1 MKEKLNKEQ
10 RIRRDEFNRKLRN
23 SFIVLTLLPVIA
35 DHLEDMLEELPTDDI
50 PQGTRELLDK
60 FRTFDEKFIGQ
71 EWSVM
76 DDQVK
81 IQREFRKWIG
91 RNFV

>member
-1 MKEKLNKEQ
+1 MNQKLTKEQ
-10 RIRRDEFNRKLRN
+10 RIKRDEFNRKLRN

-35 DHLEDMLEELPTDDI
+35 DHLEDMLEELPIEDI
-50 PQGTRELLDK
+50 PQGTLELLDK
-60 FRTFDEKFIGQ
+60 FRNFDEKFIGK

-81 IQREFRKWIG
+81 IQREFRRWIG

>member
-1 MKEKLNKEQ
+1 MSQKLTKEQ
-10 RIRRDEFNRKLRN
+10 RLKRDEFNRKLRN
-23 SFIVLTLLPVIA
+23 SFIVITLLPVIA
-35 DHLEDMLEELPTDDI
+35 DHLEDMLEELPVEDI
-50 PQGTRELLDK
+50 PQGTLELLEK
-60 FRTFDEKFIGQ
+60 FRTLDEKFIGK

-81 IQREFRKWIG
+81 IQREFRYWIG

>member
-1 MKEKLNKEQ
+1 MNQKLTKEQ
-10 RIRRDEFNRKLRN
+10 RIKRDEFNRKLRN

-35 DHLEDMLEELPTDDI
+35 DHLEDMLEELPIEDI
-50 PQGTRELLDK
+50 PESTRELLEK
-60 FRTFDEKFIGQ
+60 FRNFDEKFIGQ

-81 IQREFRKWIG
+81 IQREFRIWIG

>member
-1 MKEKLNKEQ
+1 MNQKLTKEQ
-10 RIRRDEFNRKLRN
+10 RIKRDEFNRKLRN

-35 DHLEDMLEELPTDDI
+35 DHLEDMLDELPTEDI
-50 PQGTRELLDK
+50 PQGTRELLEK
-60 FRTFDEKFIGQ
+60 FRNFDEKFIGQ

>member
-1 MKEKLNKEQ
+1 MNQKLTKEQ
-10 RIRRDEFNRKLRN
+10 RIKRDEFNRKLRN

-35 DHLEDMLEELPTDDI
+35 DYIEDILEELPAEDI
-50 PQGTRELLDK
+50 PLGTRELLEQ
-60 FRTFDEKFIGQ
+60 FRILDEKFIGQ

-76 DDQVK
+76 DQQIA

-91 RNFV
+91 RNFT